1 MILAT
6 TLGKSAG
13 IRHGFFTREGGTSS
27 GLYASLNCGPG
38 SDDDPEFVTR
48 NRARAMKALEVEPE
62 RLCTVYQVHGTEV
75 AVTDGPWPDGNRPKA
90 DALVTRTANLAIG
103 ILTAD
108 CAPVLMADHANGVIA
123 AVHCGWKGA
132 LGGVAEAALEAMTTL
147 GADRGQIIAAVGPCI
162 AQNSYEVGPEFF
174 DTFARDDEA
183 NEDFFVPSPKDEHW
197 QFDLRGFV
205 GQRLSNAGVTIV
217 ELLRRDTC
225 AEKTKFFSYRRATQR
240 DEPDYGRQLSA
251 IVLGG

>member
-1 MILAT
+1 MIRAT
-6 TLGKSAG
+6 TFAKSAG
-13 IRHGFFTREGGTSS
+13 IRHGFFTRENGTSS

-38 SDDDPEFVTR
+38 SDDDAQCVTR
-48 NRARAMKALEVEPE
+48 NRARAMAALDVEPE
-62 RLCTVYQVHGTEV
+62 RLCTVHQMHGVEV
-75 AVTDGPWPDGNRPKA
+75 VVPDGPWSDGERPKA
-90 DALVTRTANLAIG
+90 DALVTRAANLAIG

-108 CAPVLMADHANGVIA
+108 CAPLLMADHANGVIA

-132 LGGVAEAALEAMTTL
+132 LGGVVEAALQAMTTL
-147 GADRGQIIAAVGPCI
+147 GADRAQIVAAVGPCI

-174 DTFARDDEA
+174 DTFTRDDAA

-205 GQRLSNAGVTIV
+205 GHRLNNAGVERV

-225 AEKTKFFSYRRATQR
+225 AEKAKFFSYRRATHR
-240 DEPDYGRQLSA
+240 NEPDYGRQLSA